1 MSVNSVHGVHSS
13 ALKDIPYLWFWE
25 VRMESFHKVSEI
37 SNIQR
42 KSRVYDS
49 FNEKKELCGL
59 SSLKVLKMCVKK
71 KPIIR
76 RISEHHHFV

>member
-25 VRMESFHKVSEI
+25 VRMEYFHKVSEL

-49 FNEKKELCGL
+49 FNEKL
-59 SSLKVLKMCVKK
+59 SKQVLTRKKVMWD
-71 KPIIR
+71 IQ
-76 RISEHHHFV
+76 S

>member
-49 FNEKKELCGL
+49 FNEKL
-59 SSLKVLKMCVKK
+59 SKQVLTRKKVMWD
-71 KPIIR
+71 IQ
-76 RISEHHHFV
+76 S